1 MHALYGQQLRMVPQ
15 ELLATNI
22 EQDGSVAP
30 VVQPVTHILEMVEL
44 LKKKRADK
52 EQWISARQT
61 ELCMY

>member
-22 EQDGSVAP
+22 EQDGAAAP
-30 VVQPVTHILEMVEL
+30 AVQPVTHILEMVEL